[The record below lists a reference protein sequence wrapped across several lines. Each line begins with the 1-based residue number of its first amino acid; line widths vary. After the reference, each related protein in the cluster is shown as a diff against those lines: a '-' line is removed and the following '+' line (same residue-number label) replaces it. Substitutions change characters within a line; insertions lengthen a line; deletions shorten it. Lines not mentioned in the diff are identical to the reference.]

1 MLRSRA
7 LTIFP
12 IALLCG
18 TFPCATVVSVA
29 EATDHRTVTV
39 CIDPWDDPGV
49 MMPAQLKASTI
60 FERVGVRIRW
70 LHWRCPDNV
79 IRITFDTDT
88 PPAHLPGT
96 LAYALAPSQTITVFY
111 DRVKR
116 TVESWRLNYVLAHV
130 IAHEITHILQGRG
143 ATLRNRTD
151 EARLGQPGLQGN
163 GVAWPYL
170 HGGRHRTHSRGSGAS
185 GAVTRVHILREC
197 ERSSRQ
203 GSRRSSL
210 A

>member
-1 MLRSRA
+1 MFCSRA

-18 TFPCATVVSVA
+18 NFPCATVASVA

-70 LHWRCPDNV
+70 LDWRCPDNV
-79 IRITFDTDT
+79 IRITFATGT

-130 IAHEITHILQGRG
+130 IAHEITHILQGEERHSATGLMKREWDNRDYREMALRG
-143 ATLRNRTD
+143 LTFTEED
-151 EARLGQPGLQGN
+151 IARIHEGL
-163 GVAWPYL
+163 
-170 HGGRHRTHSRGSGAS
+170 
-185 GAVTRVHILREC
+185 
-197 ERSSRQ
+197 ER
-203 GSRRSSL
+203 L
-210 A
+210 AR